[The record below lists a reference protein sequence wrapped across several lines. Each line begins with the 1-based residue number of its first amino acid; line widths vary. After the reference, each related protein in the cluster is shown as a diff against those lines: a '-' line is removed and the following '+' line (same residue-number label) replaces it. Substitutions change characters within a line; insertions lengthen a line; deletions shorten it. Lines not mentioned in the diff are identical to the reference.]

1 MRLLVASSNRGTN
14 GAVVYAE
21 RLIPMLRSAGH
32 DVWLAAEPESWIVQ
46 KLAGQVP
53 VILTDFRRFPL
64 DEVDRVAR
72 FCRRER
78 IDLVHSHLTRSSNFA
93 AVLRQFH
100 GIRSVAHLHASQPRL
115 HTAFHDQLVAVSE
128 DVARR
133 QARFPWNWTASITVL
148 TNCVDA
154 GRFRPAEAGAPDP
167 LRAALGVGPD
177 TPVVVVVGLVCD
189 RKGQDLGVRAFA
201 ALRRKHPGAVLAVV
215 GDGEFPAGLPMEG
228 VRRLGFRD
236 DVHALLPHA
245 SAVIV
250 PSREEPFGL
259 AAIEAMACG
268 VPVVA
273 FAVGG
278 LREVVSGGAGVAVR
292 PGDCEAMGGALAGL
306 LADPSRTREQ
316 AEAGRRAVLARYAP
330 AAHVEQLG
338 AIFARAMD

>member
-1 MRLLVASSNRGTN
+1 MRILIASSNRGTN
-14 GAVVYAE
+14 GAVIYAE
-21 RLIPMLRSAGH
+21 RLIPMLRAAGH
-32 DVWLAAEPESWIVQ
+32 DVWLAAEPGSWIEQ
-46 KLAGQVP
+46 RMAGLVP
-53 VILTDFRRFPL
+53 VVLTDFRRFPL
-64 DEVDRVAR
+64 DEVDRMAM

-93 AVLRQFH
+93 AVLRHFH

-115 HTAFHDQLVAVSE
+115 HTGFHDQLVAVSE

-133 QARFPWNWTASITVL
+133 HARFPWNWTAPITVL

-154 GRFRPAEAGAPDP
+154 GRHRPAEAGVPDP
-167 LRAALGVGPD
+167 LRAVLGVGPD
-177 TPVVVVVGLVCD
+177 TPVIVVVGLVCA

-201 ALRRKHPGAVLAVV
+201 ALRRTHPDAVLAVV
-215 GDGEFPAGLPMEG
+215 GDGEFPSGLPMEG

-245 SAVIV
+245 SAVIL

-278 LREVVSGGAGVAVR
+278 LREVVSDGAGVAVR
-292 PGDCEAMGGALAGL
+292 PGDFAAMGTELAAL
-306 LADPSRTREQ
+306 LADPSLSRRQ
-316 AEAGRRAVLARYAP
+316 AEAGRRAVLERYAP
-330 AAHVEQLG
+330 AAHVERLV
-338 AIFARAMD
+338 AIFARALA

>member
-21 RLIPMLRSAGH
+21 RLIPMLQSAGH
-32 DVWLAAEPESWIVQ
+32 DVWLAAEPESWIV
-46 KLAGQVP
+46 KRMAGQVP
-53 VILTDFRRFPL
+53 VFLTDFRRFPL
-64 DEVDRVAR
+64 DEVDRAAR

-78 IDLVHSHLTRSSNFA
+78 IELVHSHLTRSSNFA

-100 GIRSVAHLHASQPRL
+100 GIRSVAHLHASQPRV

-133 QARFPWNWTASITVL
+133 QVSFPWNWTAPITVL

-154 GRFRPAEAGAPDP
+154 GRFRPAEAGAADP
-167 LRAALGVGPD
+167 LRAALGVGPA
-177 TPVVVVVGLVCD
+177 TPVVAVIGLVCD

-201 ALRRKHPGAVLAVV
+201 ALRRKHPDAVLAVV

-278 LREVVSGGAGVAVR
+278 LREVVSGGAGIAVR

-306 LADPSRTREQ
+306 LADPVRSREQ

-330 AAHVEQLG
+330 AAHVERLG
-338 AIFARAMD
+338 AIFARALA

>member
-93 AVLRQFH
+93 AALRQFH

-115 HTAFHDQLVAVSE
+115 HTGFHDQLVAVSE

-133 QARFPWNWTASITVL
+133 HARFPWNWTASITVL

-154 GRFRPAEAGAPDP
+154 GRFRPPEAGGTDL
-167 LRAALGVGPD
+167 LRAVLDVGPD
-177 TPVVVVVGLVCD
+177 TPVVAVVGHVCE

-201 ALRRKHPGAVLAVV
+201 ALRRRHPRAVLAVI
-215 GDGEFPAGLPMEG
+215 GDGEFPPGLPMEG

-245 SAVIV
+245 SVVIV

-292 PGDCEAMGGALAGL
+292 PGDFEAMGGVLAGL
-306 LADPSRTREQ
+306 LADPARAREQ

-330 AAHVEQLG
+330 AAHIERLG
-338 AIFARAMD
+338 AIFARALG

>member
-1 MRLLVASSNRGTN
+1 MRVLVASSNLGTN

-21 RLIPMLRSAGH
+21 RLIPMLRAAGH
-32 DVWLAAEPESWIVQ
+32 DVWLAVEPGSWIGRRM
-46 KLAGQVP
+46 AGQVP
-53 VILTDFRRFPL
+53 MLRTDFRRFPL
-64 DEVDRVAR
+64 DEADRVAA

-115 HTAFHDQLVAVSE
+115 HTAFHDHLVAVSE

-133 QARFPWNWTASITVL
+133 QGAFPWNWTTAITVL

-154 GRFRPAEAGAPDP
+154 GRFRPAEPGAPDR
-167 LRAALGVGPD
+167 LRAALGVGAD
-177 TPVVVVVGLVCD
+177 TPVIVVVGLVCA

-201 ALRRKHPGAVLAVV
+201 ALRRTQPGAVLAVL
-215 GDGEFPAGLPMEG
+215 GDGEFPPGLPMEG

-236 DVHALLPHA
+236 DIPDLLPHA

-278 LREVVSGGAGVAVR
+278 LREVVADGAGVSVR
-292 PGDCEAMGGALAGL
+292 PGDCERMGAALAEL
-306 LADPSRTREQ
+306 LADPSLRRRQ
-316 AEAGRRAVLARYAP
+316 AEAGRRAALARYAP
-330 AAHVEQLG
+330 DAHVARLG
-338 AIFARAMD
+338 AIYAQTLA

>member
-1 MRLLVASSNRGTN
+1 MRILVASSNRGTN
-14 GAVVYAE
+14 GAVVYAK

-32 DVWLAAEPESWIVQ
+32 DVWLAAEPGSWLDQ
-46 KLAGQVP
+46 KTAGQVTLVP
-53 VILTDFRRFPL
+53 TDFRRFPL

-72 FCRRER
+72 FCRREH

-115 HTAFHDQLVAVSE
+115 HTGFHDQLVAVSE

-133 QARFPWNWTASITVL
+133 HARFPWNWTAPITVL

-154 GRFRPAEAGAPDP
+154 GRYRPAEPGALDP

-177 TPVVVVVGLVCD
+177 TPVVVVVGLICD

-201 ALRRKHPGAVLAVV
+201 ALRRLYPGAVLAVV
-215 GDGEFPAGLPMEG
+215 GGGEFPSGLPMEG

-259 AAIEAMACG
+259 AAIEAMACE

-278 LREVVSGGAGVAVR
+278 LSEVVSGGAGVAVR
-292 PGDCEAMGGALAGL
+292 PGDFAAMGAALAAL
-306 LADPSRTREQ
+306 LADPSSARKQ

-330 AAHVEQLG
+330 TAHVERLG
-338 AIFARAMD
+338 AIYARALA

>member
-21 RLIPMLRSAGH
+21 RLIPMLQSAGH
-32 DVWLAAEPESWIVQ
+32 DVWLAAEPESWIA
-46 KLAGQVP
+46 KRMAGQVP
-53 VILTDFRRFPL
+53 VFLTDFRRFPL
-64 DEVDRVAR
+64 DEVDRAAR

-78 IDLVHSHLTRSSNFA
+78 IELVHSHLTRSSNFA

-133 QARFPWNWTASITVL
+133 QASFPWNWTAPITVL

-154 GRFRPAEAGAPDP
+154 GRFRPAEAGATDP
-167 LRAALGVGPD
+167 LRAALGVGPA
-177 TPVVVVVGLVCD
+177 TPVVAVIGLVCD

-201 ALRRKHPGAVLAVV
+201 ALRRKHPDAVLAVV
-215 GDGEFPAGLPMEG
+215 GAGEFPAGLPMEG

-278 LREVVSGGAGVAVR
+278 LREVVSGGAGIAVR

-306 LADPSRTREQ
+306 LADPVRSREQ

-330 AAHVEQLG
+330 AAHVERLG
-338 AIFARAMD
+338 AIFARALA